1 MSLKETRT
9 QDTPIRSQLRN
20 SETTKGCE
28 LWVSCLTKRKT
39 SEGFQKKKKCK
50 NKGYVEFLDLLW
62 PLLHDTLI
70 SYTVTIKKD
79 NALTHWNVVVSKT
92 VLEAVQ

>member
-28 LWVSCLTKRKT
+28 LWASCLTKRKT
-39 SEGFQKKKKCK
+39 SEGFQKEK
-50 NKGYVEFLDLLW
+50 NVK
-62 PLLHDTLI
+62 
-70 SYTVTIKKD
+70 IKD
-79 NALTHWNVVVSKT
+79 MWNS
-92 VLEAVQ
+92 